1 MEGQFQKIQLWGEI
15 PLLQSGKGFSKMLML
30 YQWAPLSAVSASS
43 FGQAGFWSTL
53 KVLNFHLRL
62 PEYDHSFA
70 LQRYYSVHTQASRT
84 SLQYESLSL
93 HMQLISPITRIWCLS
108 PCFLETAQ
116 PRCVTNY
123 ILLRPQFTV
132 RQPQLTFQKHQT
144 LVPTLTI
151 LKLDLQLVSM
161 SPPSSA
167 FLLLLF
173 SFLCWLLPLILGTFG
188 FPQNSTLGITLCPLC
203 TESQSPKW
211 FQMSSLRLQLPYA
224 WLYPEPHLKT
234 LVPLQTLYLP
244 ATLHD
249 LHTTCPPLAI
259 MQLPG

>member
-1 MEGQFQKIQLWGEI
+1 
-15 PLLQSGKGFSKMLML
+15 
-30 YQWAPLSAVSASS
+30 
-43 FGQAGFWSTL
+43 
-53 KVLNFHLRL
+53 
-62 PEYDHSFA
+62 
-70 LQRYYSVHTQASRT
+70 
-84 SLQYESLSL
+84 
-93 HMQLISPITRIWCLS
+93 MQPISPITRIWCLS

-173 SFLCWLLPLILGTFG
+173 SFFCWFLPLILGTFG

-211 FQMSSLRLQLPYA
+211 FQMSSLRLQLPHA
-224 WLYPEPHLKT
+224 WLYPESHLKT

-244 ATLHD
+244 ATLDD
-249 LHTTCPPLAI
+249 LHTTCPQLTI

>member
-1 MEGQFQKIQLWGEI
+1 
-15 PLLQSGKGFSKMLML
+15 
-30 YQWAPLSAVSASS
+30 
-43 FGQAGFWSTL
+43 
-53 KVLNFHLRL
+53 
-62 PEYDHSFA
+62 
-70 LQRYYSVHTQASRT
+70 
-84 SLQYESLSL
+84 
-93 HMQLISPITRIWCLS
+93 MQPISPITRIWCLS

-173 SFLCWLLPLILGTFG
+173 FLCWLLPLILGTFG
-188 FPQNSTLGITLCPLC
+188 FPQNSTLASHFIL
-203 TESQSPKW
+203 SAQSLNLPNGSKCHLW
-211 FQMSSLRLQLPYA
+211 DYNFHMHDFTQSHISKHLFLSKPFICLLPYTISTQHVHHWPSCNYLA
-224 WLYPEPHLKT
+224 NPADPWDASSPAASSRSFLWSVGPHM
-234 LVPLQTLYLP
+234 LP
-244 ATLHD
+244 VSCTFPV
-249 LHTTCPPLAI
+249 TVSTCL
-259 MQLPG
+259 

>member
-1 MEGQFQKIQLWGEI
+1 MTISYNY
-15 PLLQSGKGFSKMLML
+15 PYVFS
-30 YQWAPLSAVSASS
+30 
-43 FGQAGFWSTL
+43 
-53 KVLNFHLRL
+53 
-62 PEYDHSFA
+62 
-70 LQRYYSVHTQASRT
+70 YSVQIQTSRM
-84 SLQYESLSL
+84 SLQYESLFL
-93 HMQLISPITRIWCLS
+93 DIKLISPIAIIWCPSL
-108 PCFLETAQ
+108 CFLETAQ
-116 PRCVTNY
+116 ARCITNY

-173 SFLCWLLPLILGTFG
+173 FLCWLLPLILGTFG